1 MTDTGNLKNQL
12 AAIREVC
19 DALIGATYTAEH
31 SHDELEELLVSKEV
45 VQSDLNKAYA
55 ELVQIWHR
63 RECAVFDNTLK
74 TEATVL

>member
-63 RECAVFDNTLK
+63 REVSRITD
-74 TEATVL
+74 TERSEPR

>member
-31 SHDELEELLVSKEV
+31 SHDELEELLVYKEV
-45 VQSDLNKAYA
+45 VQSDLNSAYA

-63 RECAVFDNTLK
+63 REVSRITD
-74 TEATVL
+74 TERSEPR

>member
-45 VQSDLNKAYA
+45 VQSGLDKAYA

-63 RECAVFDNTLK
+63 REVSRITD
-74 TEATVL
+74 TERSEPR